1 MSYVYVNG
9 QVKLSDREHAWTDK
23 KHGTVHAIV
32 DLGLVEIVFD
42 SADEARQVAARCL
55 KAAGAI
61 DSLAGVVTE
70 KPAAAL
76 TPGQIRTVLSALDV
90 AADAKRDAADVC
102 PDCDTRPDGALCGTC
117 EWRLAVA
124 DEYDAL
130 AEKLRERL

>member
-1 MSYVYVNG
+1 MSYVNITG
-9 QVKLSDREHAWTDK
+9 KLSLQDREHTWKADD
-23 KHGTVHAIV
+23 GTVYSVV
-32 DLGLVEIVFD
+32 DIGTCTIVFG
-42 SADEARQVAARCL
+42 SADEARAVAAKTL

-70 KPAAAL
+70 KPAAVL
-76 TPGQIRTVLSALDV
+76 TPEQIRTVLSALDV

-102 PDCDTRPDGALCGTC
+102 PDCDARPDGALCGTC

-130 AEKLRERL
+130 AEKVRERL